1 MIEKNKFN
9 PTDYTLRQLQL
20 ESARVISSMPATND
34 NIYIFNKESRHNSQG
49 WYVAAIEWYIKEY
62 GDMPSKVG
70 PGKDITFVYE
80 QEK

>member
-1 MIEKNKFN
+1 MIDNHKFN

-80 QEK
+80 QEN